1 MRPLCIEIVHMSCG
15 VADHVKQIGYCSFA
29 LVFRSRRNKL
39 PQIAKVVV
47 PTPPEMQARIFPSHD
62 CLDYL
67 MKSMQSQ
74 FTRHLHLAT
83 HSRLYPNQPDRNN
96 EILEHHLPSHKTR
109 RTKAPF
115 YGREENPGRPF
126 WPIWDPR

>member
-1 MRPLCIEIVHMSCG
+1 MRPLRIEIVHISRG
-15 VADHVKQIGYCSFA
+15 IANHVKQIGYCSLA

-39 PQIAKVVV
+39 PEIAKVVV
-47 PTPPEMQARIFPSHD
+47 RTPPEMQARIFPSHD

-67 MKSMQSQ
+67 MKSTQSQ
-74 FTRHLHLAT
+74 FARHLHLAA
-83 HSRLYPNQPDRNN
+83 HSRLYSNQPDRNN

-115 YGREENPGRPF
+115 LR
-126 WPIWDPR
+126 